1 MSADSL
7 VARGVRVTML
17 DSGGRRPRGVIVRVA
32 GNTVFRYVSR
42 AEVSEDR
49 QASGTDPDTKW
60 FSSLSLGGLSNYWT
74 GAVRD
79 SILRISPRGL
89 ASTSDT
95 DGRSGTRISPSTTRC
110 AERYLDVTGLGRA
123 VPNLPMND
131 VKFVAALARAVD
143 RTRRPLVCTRC
154 VDGATPDGEG
164 FAVDD
169 RRASSDGVR
178 RLHSLSSSRRIQH
191 DGFEL
196 IRSAH
201 VQDVTWVSSA
211 GRVDGVRYLDRRTGE
226 LCSLAADAVVVAA
239 GALDSTRILLSSTSA
254 DHPNG
259 IGNSRGL
266 LGRYVHD
273 HPKEWWT
280 FETTHPLPLPAHPV
294 YIPREDP
301 ASSPALMAASHT
313 IGLASPRDRLRTFYR
328 GSGTRFGVQVFG
340 TMRPTHDMKVSL
352 SSTVVDEFG
361 QPALDIDMSYDDDVR
376 ENLRRAR
383 RRLFDTFAEAGNPMR
398 GPDSYP
404 ALEPGASVHYGGTAR
419 MHDSPEF
426 GVLDRWNRVRDAPN
440 VVVTDS
446 SCFTTGAEKEPHPH
460 GDGNRHSGR

>member
-17 DSGGRRPRGVIVRVA
+17 DSGGRRPRGVIVRAA

-74 GAVRD
+74 GAV
-79 SILRISPRGL
+79 PRFDPADFAEGARVDERYRWPIGYEDL
-89 ASTSDT
+89 AQYY
-95 DGRSGTRISPSTTRC
+95 TR

-131 VKFVAALARAVD
+131 VKFVAALARGWTELAD
-143 RTRRPLVCTRC
+143 RSSARGVWMVPLPMAKGSPWMIALRPTEFNSFTRVVEPL
-154 VDGATPDGEG
+154 
-164 FAVDD
+164 
-169 RRASSDGVR
+169 
-178 RLHSLSSSRRIQH
+178 IQH

-259 IGNSRGL
+259 IGNSRGVA
-266 LGRYVHD
+266 R
-273 HPKEWWT
+273 
-280 FETTHPLPLPAHPV
+280 PV
-294 YIPREDP
+294 
-301 ASSPALMAASHT
+301 
-313 IGLASPRDRLRTFYR
+313 
-328 GSGTRFGVQVFG
+328 
-340 TMRPTHDMKVSL
+340 
-352 SSTVVDEFG
+352 
-361 QPALDIDMSYDDDVR
+361 
-376 ENLRRAR
+376 RA
-383 RRLFDTFAEAGNPMR
+383 
-398 GPDSYP
+398 
-404 ALEPGASVHYGGTAR
+404 
-419 MHDSPEF
+419 
-426 GVLDRWNRVRDAPN
+426 
-440 VVVTDS
+440 
-446 SCFTTGAEKEPHPH
+446 
-460 GDGNRHSGR
+460 